1 MIRSLW
7 TAATGMKAQQL
18 NIDTISNNL
27 ANVNTNGY
35 KTQRMEFKDLLYAT
49 IKKTNLTDDVGAP
62 VNLEVGHGVMPT
74 ATTRDF
80 KNGSLVETQN
90 NLDFAIDGDG
100 FFSVSLPNGEIR
112 YTRDGSF
119 KLSVDGDEAT
129 LVTSEGYYVL
139 SEDDDVIVIESG
151 LRDIT
156 VDNLGYITATDED
169 GEIVEI
175 GRLKL
180 VNFVNP
186 AGLLSEGQNLYSATV
201 ASGEEILLEADT
213 MKSKVIQGYLEAS
226 NVQVVEEMVK
236 MITAQ
241 RAYEINSKSIQTAD
255 EMLQMANNL
264 RR

>member
-7 TAATGMKAQQL
+7 TAATGMKSQQL

-35 KTQRMEFKDLLYAT
+35 KTQRAEFKDLLYAT
-49 IKKTNLTDDVGAP
+49 IKRTNLQDDMGAP

-80 KNGSLVETQN
+80 RNGSLIETQN
-90 NLDFAIDGDG
+90 TFDFAIDGRG
-100 FFSVSLPNGEIR
+100 FFSVVLPNDQVR

-129 LVTSEGYYVL
+129 LVTSEGYIVL
-139 SEDDDVIVIESG
+139 SEEDDAIVMENG
-151 LRDIT
+151 MKDIT
-156 VDNLGYITATDED
+156 VDNMGYITATDED

-180 VNFVNP
+180 VDFMNP

-201 ASGEEILLEADT
+201 ASGEEIPLEADE
-213 MKSKVIQGYLEAS
+213 MESKIVQHYLEAS

-241 RAYEINSKSIQTAD
+241 RAYEVSSKTIQVSD
-255 EMLQMANNL
+255 EMLQMANNI